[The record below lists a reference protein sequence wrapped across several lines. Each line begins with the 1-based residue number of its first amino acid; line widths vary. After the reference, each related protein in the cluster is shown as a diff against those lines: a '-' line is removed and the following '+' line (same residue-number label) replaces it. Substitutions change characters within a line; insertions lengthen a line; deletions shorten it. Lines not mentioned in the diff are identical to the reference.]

1 MYIKLSFIYSFQFLS
16 SSWNSLVKNLNKD
29 YFKYLSQEIDNNA
42 LDLVKQKGF
51 NTYEYMTHFKKFKE
65 ELPNKGK
72 FYSSLIDKK
81 KNDKGEDHVL
91 KVWNK
96 FETKAMK

>member
-29 YFKYLSQEIDNNA
+29 YFKYLSQEFDNNA

-81 KNDKGEDHVL
+81 K
-91 KVWNK
+91 WQRRRSCS
-96 FETKAMK
+96 

>member
-29 YFKYLSQEIDNNA
+29 YFKYFSQEFDNNA

-72 FYSSLIDKK
+72 FYSLLIDKK
-81 KNDKGEDHVL
+81 YDKGDDHVL